1 MSGISAPSSGL
12 SRPLYNTCFLTVR
25 TNILMQVMDN
35 AVAGASD
42 SEGGVEGYR
51 ECGRCGDHIMPEFL
65 EAHIRMVHG
74 EQGDKVGSHC
84 SAADLD
90 PCWFR
95 FQQVCGFG
103 SAFRI
108 WILIHT
114 IEKRTF

>member
-12 SRPLYNTCFLTVR
+12 SRPLCNTCFLTVR

-90 PCWFR
+90 LNF
-95 FQQVCGFG
+95 FSLG
-103 SAFRI
+103 SGSKLFF
-108 WILIHT
+108 LGSGT
-114 IEKRTF
+114 EP